1 MRLSDLGG
9 TYLADYKSASIVADI
24 KAASPRGVGVDVIL
38 DCVSAG
44 ASQTDICDLLDPSG
58 SKKYAAVI
66 TGIPVVVPEGVHK
79 IDVSMGSVVEMQGG
93 EQLFPSL
100 TKLVEEGT
108 YRVSL
113 PVRVV
118 GRGLEQLADVLDEV
132 MTVSGEKVIVTL

>member
-9 TYLADYKSASIVADI
+9 TYLADYKSPSVVADI

-44 ASQTDICDLLDPSG
+44 ASQTDICDLLDPTG
-58 SKKYAAVI
+58 SKRYAAII
-66 TGIPVVVPEGVHK
+66 TGTPVFVPEGVDK
-79 IDVSMGSVVEMQGG
+79 IDVSMGSVVDMQGG
-93 EQLFPSL
+93 KQLFPSL

-113 PVRVV
+113 PVRVI
-118 GRGLEQLADVLDEV
+118 GHGLEELADVLDEV